1 MKMTQKGQ
9 VTVPKDMRDAFGMG
23 RDSEVSF
30 RVVKEGI
37 LMYPAAKERGE
48 EMSKLLE
55 EFRGIADAGLSTDQ
69 VMDMTRE

>member
-9 VTVPKDMRDAFGMG
+9 VTVPKEMRDAFGMG

-37 LMYPAAKERGE
+37 LLYPEAKGRREQMDSVLQE
-48 EMSKLLE
+48 V
-55 EFRGIADAGLSTDQ
+55 RGIADGGIATDA
-69 VMDMTRE
+69 VMEWTRE